1 MQNFHYHMP
10 VDLFFGEGQIAQLAP
25 QMKRFGNRVLLVY
38 GGGSIKRN
46 GIYQKIMDI
55 FSEEGISFW
64 ELSGVEPNPH
74 LETVVRG
81 VELCRANDVQLILA
95 VGGGSSIDCAKVI
108 AGSVHYD
115 GSPWDVVM
123 NSRLVKDCLPLG
135 VVLTLSATGSEMD
148 PMAVITYTELNLKY
162 GVGNPG
168 FIPKFSILDPTY
180 TYTVPASQTAAGT
193 ADMMS
198 HVFESYFTLGDGAYL
213 INRVAE
219 GILQTC
225 IHYGPIALREPDNY
239 EARANLMWASSL
251 AINGLLKN
259 GKSTPWSVHA
269 MEHALSAYFDVTH
282 GTGLAILTPAWME
295 YILDD
300 STAQMFAEYGWNVFH
315 LDRSLDAMTAAKAA
329 ITETRNFFIS
339 LGIPAT
345 LREIGIPEDM
355 LETMAKNAPKGGD
368 TIHGV
373 KPLHWTDVLN
383 IYRMAY

>member
-55 FSEEGISFW
+55 FTEEGISFW

-115 GSPWDVVM
+115 GSPWDIVM

-148 PMAVITYTELNLKY
+148 PMAVITNTELNLKY
-162 GVGNPG
+162 GVGSPD

-180 TYTVPASQTAAGT
+180 TYSVPASQTAAGT

-225 IHYGPIALREPDNY
+225 IHYGPIALQEPENY

-259 GKSTPWSVHA
+259 GKTTPWSVHA

-315 LDRSLDAMTAAKAA
+315 LDRSLDAMTAAKDA
-329 ITETRNFFIS
+329 IAKTREFFIS

-355 LETMAKNAPKGGD
+355 LETMAKHAPKGGD